1 MIGSFDYWDIDD
13 GEFPMDEGETQNGAK
28 LALLENEQAWLDTY
42 RARLNEEFADLVQEV
57 TVYGPRARGD
67 LRPGAS
73 FCTLILISKGD
84 WFQKDAVGRLGHM
97 VDMEGYFVAP
107 VIMVYTRDEWLERE
121 QAGSDL
127 FRAVMRSN
135 VRLT

>member
-1 MIGSFDYWDIDD
+1 MTGSLDYWDIDD
-13 GEFPMDEGETQNGAK
+13 EFPMDADIPRNGAK
-28 LALLENEQAWLDTY
+28 LALLENEQAWLDAY
-42 RARLNEEFADLVQEV
+42 RARMDEKFSNLVEEV

-67 LRPGAS
+67 LRPGTRLW
-73 FCTLILISKGD
+73 TLIISSKGD
-84 WFQKDAVGRLGHM
+84 WFQKDAVGGQGHM
-97 VDMEGYFVAP
+97 VDMEGFFVAP

-121 QAGSDL
+121 RAGSDL